1 MMAVI
6 KMMAV
11 CFIHFRCMLDI
22 TFKLGRIRPKGN
34 IVATKSLQA
43 VIDAAVEIL
52 PPAGGEMEF
61 NAYKAKLTAAEPDLA
76 RDAFTYLL
84 KSGGIAQTLKT
95 NAQGQHVVMLSRP
108 VKNPPQSPTK

>member
-1 MMAVI
+1 MA
-6 KMMAV
+6 
-11 CFIHFRCMLDI
+11 
-22 TFKLGRIRPKGN
+22 RIRAKGN
-34 IVATKSLQA
+34 KVASKSLQA
-43 VIDAAVEIL
+43 VIDAAVELL

-84 KSGGIAQTLKT
+84 KNGGIAQKLTT
-95 NAQGQHVVMLSRP
+95 NAQGQHIVMLSRP